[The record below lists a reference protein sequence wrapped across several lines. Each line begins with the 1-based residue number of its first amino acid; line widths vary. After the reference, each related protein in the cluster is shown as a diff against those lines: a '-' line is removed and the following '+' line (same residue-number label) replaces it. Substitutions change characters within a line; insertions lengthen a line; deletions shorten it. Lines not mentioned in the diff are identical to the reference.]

1 MNNKREQVTRTA
13 GKRVLQAEGT
23 ASKNLGDELE
33 VWMEQRGQC
42 VSEFGLATKGEMV
55 KARLPRSTGAG
66 GQSNG
71 KLLMNFMQGS
81 SIFFFTF

>member
-1 MNNKREQVTRTA
+1 
-13 GKRVLQAEGT
+13 
-23 ASKNLGDELE
+23 
-33 VWMEQRGQC
+33 MEQRGQC

-55 KARLPRSTGAG
+55 KVRLPRSTGAG